1 MMLRGEFIRGDGLVI
16 PNNITTYGVECLLR
30 WALQGVTPTLHMALA
45 NCAPA
50 LDLNLSNL
58 GEPAI
63 GTNGYARQ
71 AIAQDNVDWPTFGT
85 LNGEA
90 YLETKEFVF
99 AATGGNFSVAINRIA
114 LVNSDVATSG
124 LLVVALSNPLPADL
138 TIGVATPVEQR
149 TFKYRIHGR

>member
-1 MMLRGEFIRGDGLVI
+1 MLRGEFIRGDGLVV

-30 WALQGVTPTLHMALA
+30 WALQGATPTLHMALA

-50 LDLNLSNL
+50 IDLDLTNL
-58 GEPAI
+58 GEPVI

-71 AIAQDNVDWPTFGT
+71 PIAQDNVDWPTFGT

-90 YLETKEFVF
+90 YLETKEFIF
-99 AATGGNFSVAINRIA
+99 TATGGNFSAAVGRIA
-114 LVNSDVATSG
+114 LVNSLAATTG
-124 LLVVALSNPLPADL
+124 ELVVALSNPFPAEL
-138 TIGVATPVEQR
+138 LIGPGTPVEQR